1 MNRTGTPKTKKRYI
15 IKTKEHLTQEGFH
28 KILALRASMN
38 KGLPPA
44 LKEAFTNI
52 TPSVRPSVLDSKVID
67 SNWLA
72 GFTTAE
78 GCFFW

>member
-1 MNRTGTPKTKKRYI
+1 
-15 IKTKEHLTQEGFH
+15 
-28 KILALRASMN
+28 MN